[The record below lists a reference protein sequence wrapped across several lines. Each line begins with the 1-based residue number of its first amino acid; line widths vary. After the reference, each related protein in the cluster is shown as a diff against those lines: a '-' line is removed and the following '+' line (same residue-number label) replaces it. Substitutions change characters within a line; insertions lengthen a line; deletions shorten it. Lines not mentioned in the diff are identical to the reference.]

1 MLQMVVFGYHKN
13 KMVRIMNKSIV
24 ILPHFDDEIFQT
36 GAFLLKYKEEIE
48 LFITHSMF

>member
-1 MLQMVVFGYHKN
+1 MKN

-36 GAFLLKYKEEIE
+36 GAFLLKYKETQVNVNIFVY
-48 LFITHSMF
+48 L